1 MSDNSTI
8 NNIHNLRISYK
19 KAKLKIEDLAC
30 KPIEQFKTWL
40 EDAINSETLEPTAM
54 SLATVS
60 DSGQPSLRT
69 VLLKGITENGFIFYT
84 NYESRKGNEINE
96 NSKVSLCFLWKELER
111 QVTIRGNAERTS
123 QETSKQY
130 FSSRPKG
137 HQISAWASTQ
147 SAEIPNRQWMID
159 REEKIISRFASE
171 EIPYP
176 EFWGGFNVVP
186 KEVEFWQ
193 GRENRFHDRVLY
205 KIVDENW
212 IKLRLSP

>member
-159 REEKIISRFASE
+159 REEKITSRFASE
-171 EIPYP
+171 EIPCP

-212 IKLRLSP
+212 MKLRLSP

>member
-159 REEKIISRFASE
+159 REEKIISSFASE

-212 IKLRLSP
+212 MKLRLSP

>member
-212 IKLRLSP
+212 MKLRLSP

>member
-1 MSDNSTI
+1 MSDKSTI

-111 QVTIRGNAERTS
+111 QVTIRGNAERTP

-130 FSSRPKG
+130 FRSRPKG

-147 SAEIPNRQWMID
+147 SAEIPNT
-159 REEKIISRFASE
+159 
-171 EIPYP
+171 
-176 EFWGGFNVVP
+176 
-186 KEVEFWQ
+186 
-193 GRENRFHDRVLY
+193 
-205 KIVDENW
+205 
-212 IKLRLSP
+212 

>member
-60 DSGQPSLRT
+60 GSGQPSLRT

>member
-19 KAKLKIEDLAC
+19 KSKLKIDDLAYN
-30 KPIEQFKTWL
+30 PIEQFKTWL

-111 QVTIRGNAERTS
+111 QVTIRGKAERSS
-123 QETSKQY
+123 QETSKEY

-159 REEKIISRFASE
+159 REEKITSRFGSE
-171 EIPYP
+171 KIPYP
-176 EFWGGFNVVP
+176 EFWGGFNVEP
-186 KEVEFWQ
+186 KEIEFWQ

-205 KIVDENW
+205 KTVDKIW
-212 IKLRLSP
+212 IKSRLSP

>member
-40 EDAINSETLEPTAM
+40 EDAIKSETLEPTAM

-193 GRENRFHDRVLY
+193 GRENRFHDRFLY

-212 IKLRLSP
+212 MKLRLSP

>member
-30 KPIEQFKTWL
+30 QPIEQFKTWL

-130 FSSRPKG
+130 FSDRPKG

-205 KIVDENW
+205 KIVAENW